1 MNIYNTYYSS
11 NVGKNQLNICTLPRD
26 VLGKIMT
33 FLVLREITQFDTAI
47 INIRIIESLSLPQ

>member
-1 MNIYNTYYSS
+1 
-11 NVGKNQLNICTLPRD
+11 